1 GYDRASVTG
10 LASLAALTPAL
21 PTVDTDRQEED
32 LSARLAPQ
40 VVYLRLREHSPD
52 EDREQDQV
60 ADDPDGPCH
69 HRSLAAEQSARDPE
83 PVAHD
88 LADEQGAAPDRDGAL
103 EQPVEHRLGLL
114 AGEESFDVLRENV
127 DLEVHDVAD
136 ALDAERRRAQRLGY
150 QRNGERGNVVEHSDH
165 RERGAVDGD
174 RPLLD
179 DVSRQLRVECDLH
192 ELPVVTGDP
201 VGDPPDAVD
210 VALHDVAAVA
220 GTSGHGTFEVH
231 PVAGPEA
238 GQSRTVECLAHDI

>member
-1 GYDRASVTG
+1 
-10 LASLAALTPAL
+10 
-21 PTVDTDRQEED
+21 
-32 LSARLAPQ
+32 
-40 VVYLRLREHSPD
+40 
-52 EDREQDQV
+52 
-60 ADDPDGPCH
+60 
-69 HRSLAAEQSARDPE
+69 
-83 PVAHD
+83 
-88 LADEQGAAPDRDGAL
+88 
-103 EQPVEHRLGLL
+103 
-114 AGEESFDVLRENV
+114 NV

-150 QRNGERGNVVEHSDH
+150 QRSGERCNVVEHSDH

-210 VALHDVAAVA
+210 VALHDVAAEA

-238 GQSRTVECLAHDI
+238 GQSRTVECLAHDIGGERFCVVVDDGQAAAVHRDRVAVADVAGDERSSYGESNRVALIGDPLDGTELLHDSGEHQPASSAASSRRGRAVIRTSAPTAVTSTGSSRQASAM